1 MTIYDK
7 ETLLDMAFQVNR
19 ALQQL
24 NSCYELLETRLEQ
37 TFGMDLVSDLSEE
50 LTSEKPLILLSSEHD
65 NESVRITISQNGYIE
80 GTYTHEGN
88 KGSWVSY
95 GDSFGSFYEADIVED
110 DIIFDEELLTLI
122 ENTRMLANVIEGVR
136 YELQR

>member
-7 ETLLDMAFQVNR
+7 DTLLDMAFQVNR

-24 NSCYELLETRLEQ
+24 NTCYELLETRLEQ
-37 TFGMDLVSDLSEE
+37 AFGMDLVSDLSEE

-65 NESVRITISQNGYIE
+65 NESVRITISQSGYIE

-122 ENTRMLANVIEGVR
+122 ENTRMLATIVEGVR
-136 YELQR
+136 YELSR

>member
-1 MTIYDK
+1 MIIYDK
-7 ETLLDMAFQVNR
+7 NTLLDMAYQVNR

-24 NSCYELLETRLEQ
+24 NTCYELLETRLEQ

-50 LTSEKPLILLSSEHD
+50 LTSVKPLILLSSEHD

-95 GDSFGSFYEADIVED
+95 GDSFGSFYEADIIED
-110 DIIFDEELLTLI
+110 DIVFDEELLTLI

-136 YELQR
+136 CELQR

>member
-7 ETLLDMAFQVNR
+7 DTLLDMAFQVNQ
-19 ALQQL
+19 AIQQL

-37 TFGMDLVSDLSEE
+37 TFRMTLVSDLSEE

-136 YELQR
+136 CELSR

>member
-7 ETLLDMAFQVNR
+7 DTLLDMAFQVNR

-24 NSCYELLETRLEQ
+24 NTCYELLETRLEQ
-37 TFGMDLVSDLSEE
+37 AFGMDLVSDLSEE
-50 LTSEKPLILLSSEHD
+50 LTSEKPLILLNDEHG
-65 NESVRITISQNGYIE
+65 NESVRITISQSGYIE

-95 GDSFGSFYEADIVED
+95 GDSFGSFYEADIIED
-110 DIIFDEELLTLI
+110 DIIFDEQLLTLI
-122 ENTRMLANVIEGVR
+122 ENTRMLATIVEGVR
-136 YELQR
+136 YELSR

>member
-1 MTIYDK
+1 MIIYDK
-7 ETLLDMAFQVNR
+7 DTLLDMAFQVNR
-19 ALQQL
+19 AIQQL
-24 NSCYELLETRLEQ
+24 NTCYELLETRLEQ
-37 TFGMDLVSDLSEE
+37 TFRMTLTSDLSEE
-50 LTSEKPLILLSSEHD
+50 LTSEKPLILLSGEHD
-65 NESVRITISQNGYIE
+65 NESVRITISENNYIE

-122 ENTRMLANVIEGVR
+122 ENTRMLATIVEGVR
-136 YELQR
+136 YELSR

>member
-7 ETLLDMAFQVNR
+7 DTLLDMAFQVNR

-24 NSCYELLETRLEQ
+24 NTCYELLETRLEQ
-37 TFGMDLVSDLSEE
+37 AFGMDLVSDLSEE

-65 NESVRITISQNGYIE
+65 NESVRITISQSGYIE

-122 ENTRMLANVIEGVR
+122 ENTRMLANIIEGVR
-136 YELQR
+136 CELQR

>member
-1 MTIYDK
+1 MIIYDK
-7 ETLLDMAFQVNR
+7 DTLLDMAFQVNR
-19 ALQQL
+19 AIQQL
-24 NSCYELLETRLEQ
+24 NVCYELLKTRLEQ
-37 TFGMDLVSDLSEE
+37 TFSMDLVSDLSEE

-65 NESVRITISQNGYIE
+65 NESVRITISQSGYIE

-136 YELQR
+136 YELSR

>member
-7 ETLLDMAFQVNR
+7 DTLLDMAFQVNR
-19 ALQQL
+19 AIQQL
-24 NSCYELLETRLEQ
+24 NVCYELLETRLEQ
-37 TFGMDLVSDLSEE
+37 TFRMTLVSDLSEE

-65 NESVRITISQNGYIE
+65 NESVRITISESGYIE

-88 KGSWVSY
+88 KGSWSDY
-95 GDSFGSFYEADIVED
+95 GYGSFYEVDIVED
-110 DIIFDEELLTLI
+110 DIIFDEQLLTLI

>member
-1 MTIYDK
+1 MIIYDK
-7 ETLLDMAFQVNR
+7 DTLLDMAFQVNR

-50 LTSEKPLILLSSEHD
+50 LTSEKPLILLSGEHD
-65 NESVRITISQNGYIE
+65 NESVRITISQSGYIE

-110 DIIFDEELLTLI
+110 DIIFNEQLLTLI
-122 ENTRMLANVIEGVR
+122 ENTRMLATIVEGVR
-136 YELQR
+136 YELSR

>member
-24 NSCYELLETRLEQ
+24 NTCYELLETRLEQ
-37 TFGMDLVSDLSEE
+37 AFGMDLVSDLSEE

-65 NESVRITISQNGYIE
+65 NESVRITISQSGYIE

-110 DIIFDEELLTLI
+110 DIIFDEQLLTLI
-122 ENTRMLANVIEGVR
+122 ENTRMLATIVEGVR
-136 YELQR
+136 YELSR